1 MKLSQLLPLYGLS
14 SFVLAAD
21 QPSGNAACPV
31 QKPYDCGKIDIFKGQ
46 LDKLGIDE
54 DELFDLGDTPDE
66 LDKRARWMS
75 PRYQRSLLELEDD
88 DDEFNSTSS
97 DQLFERA
104 TNPPAGNPPA
114 GNPRRRKPRRSRRT
128 TKFGNNFMK
137 YKTPT
142 YVKEPLVELQVDD
155 WADCGDFTLKR
166 KERKAGTPKTKTK
179 DDAHR
184 LDSEHV
190 LERHM
195 LQKFFGAKVE
205 GKWPKWIGGTGN
217 APGHYQGD
225 YQPQK
230 PFDDDAGKWQDMCQ
244 MLHHYWAAPERVF
257 KSTKKPEA
265 FVDATVRTKTT
276 KMYSWDAAALGW
288 PNKQQGSEMLLLTH
302 PVNGMKS
309 LMFQPDVRMRNLDAL
324 EKLETKQADAKSPD
338 LTKEE
343 LDSLFEERQGY
354 VASLRVGVMV
364 NQYMK
369 MDEVKKTYKLQVERV
384 IKSIKDAETGIVN
397 NYKSTKDAKGPY
409 KTQKLG
415 EKYEAW
421 IKTDTTASIKKLK
434 DFMLAGMKWMEESVK
449 AMKQVEDD
457 HKKDPKK
464 PALLPND
471 AKLKTNMEK
480 TIVEIKKIETN
491 NGWWTSP
498 L

>member
-114 GNPRRRKPRRSRRT
+114 GNPPAAKTTKKPKGEEATGEGFYSFCKMGYNNANQKVEIAKT

-288 PNKQQGSEMLLLTH
+288 PNKQQG
-302 PVNGMKS
+302 
-309 LMFQPDVRMRNLDAL
+309 
-324 EKLETKQADAKSPD
+324 
-338 LTKEE
+338 
-343 LDSLFEERQGY
+343 
-354 VASLRVGVMV
+354 
-364 NQYMK
+364 
-369 MDEVKKTYKLQVERV
+369 
-384 IKSIKDAETGIVN
+384 
-397 NYKSTKDAKGPY
+397 
-409 KTQKLG
+409 
-415 EKYEAW
+415 
-421 IKTDTTASIKKLK
+421 
-434 DFMLAGMKWMEESVK
+434 
-449 AMKQVEDD
+449 
-457 HKKDPKK
+457 
-464 PALLPND
+464 
-471 AKLKTNMEK
+471 
-480 TIVEIKKIETN
+480 
-491 NGWWTSP
+491 
-498 L
+498 